1 MDLDREPMFY
11 PPGLHAG
18 RYYSL
23 KRDYLDGF
31 VATLRE
37 LDVLPPY
44 AWTRHSHGLRRGT
57 ADAVCIKGGTDQ
69 TIPEDVLF
77 PVIIRRSLDVQSSD
91 LIKDYNRDIQ
101 QGTNRPATIALRH
114 LFACMCLNGYRY
126 GMLSTVAQT
135 WFVLR
140 MTQGSKDICV
150 SPAIAHGRKRPSLF
164 QCYLWFIRQASTD
177 TWQLDPPT
185 EQVVSQWIEEE
196 SPGVLPEKGTSKR
209 TPPKANAKNTR
220 ASTTMVLPAFNDT
233 FQLLWST
240 DNSVAYRLNMR
251 TLGDVVVKKA
261 DIVNQ
266 AVAVELMRQEIRIY
280 HHMQSLQGTHIPKL
294 HFTGIADGIEFVLV
308 MEYVGKTIEKMKLS
322 LEDCE
327 TIIAHMEALHDAGV
341 VHGDIRPENITQL
354 QKDDGSHEYRFI
366 DFGHSKFT
374 TVKRRHD
381 HEMDQLEN
389 MLMDMLDPLTA

>member
-1 MDLDREPMFY
+1 
-11 PPGLHAG
+11 
-18 RYYSL
+18 
-23 KRDYLDGF
+23 
-31 VATLRE
+31 
-37 LDVLPPY
+37 
-44 AWTRHSHGLRRGT
+44 
-57 ADAVCIKGGTDQ
+57 
-69 TIPEDVLF
+69 
-77 PVIIRRSLDVQSSD
+77 
-91 LIKDYNRDIQ
+91 
-101 QGTNRPATIALRH
+101 
-114 LFACMCLNGYRY
+114 
-126 GMLSTVAQT
+126 
-135 WFVLR
+135 
-140 MTQGSKDICV
+140 
-150 SPAIAHGRKRPSLF
+150 
-164 QCYLWFIRQASTD
+164 
-177 TWQLDPPT
+177 
-185 EQVVSQWIEEE
+185 
-196 SPGVLPEKGTSKR
+196 
-209 TPPKANAKNTR
+209 
-220 ASTTMVLPAFNDT
+220 MVLPAFNDT